1 MQADLKWLDDPQ
13 TFRVNQLPAHSDHQW
28 YLDYAEADQQSSSF
42 TQSLDGQWR
51 FAFAKDPQ
59 NRIKEFY
66 APDYDVSKWDLIKVP
81 SMIELNG

>member
-28 YLDYAEADQQSSSF
+28 YLDYAEVGQQSSSF

-51 FAFAKDPQ
+51 FAFA
-59 NRIKEFY
+59 
-66 APDYDVSKWDLIKVP
+66 
-81 SMIELNG
+81 

>member
-42 TQSLDGQWR
+42 TQSLDVSG
-51 FAFAKDPQ
+51 ALPLP
-59 NRIKEFY
+59 RIRKIALRNFMHRTMMS
-66 APDYDVSKWDLIKVP
+66 A
-81 SMIELNG
+81 NGI